1 MCKNTYK
8 KNNLRSPD
16 ILRKIN
22 STTQKRRD
30 FLRNIALLS
39 AGSALPISACLRSPK
54 EGEKIPAGRDP
65 NILSEL
71 EWNTLVAIQDI
82 LFPSE
87 ENAPGARDINAAAFF
102 QWVISDPLLDPDE
115 TEFRKNG
122 ITWIEETAVENR
134 SKSFV
139 DLDKEKQELVLRYAE
154 KYSWGESWLSAT
166 LLHIF
171 EALLSDPIY
180 GGNTDERGWKWL
192 NYTAGIPRPSK
203 GKIYLDYELSDG
215 SYLQKKG

>member
-1 MCKNTYK
+1 MTNRSLQRTQDFPGAMTLKMINT
-8 KNNLRSPD
+8 
-16 ILRKIN
+16 
-22 STTQKRRD
+22 TTQKRRI
-30 FLRNIALLS
+30 FLRNFVLLS
-39 AGSALPISACLRSPK
+39 AGAVLPLSSCFRSPK
-54 EGEKIPAGRDP
+54 KRIPLGRNPDVL
-65 NILSEL
+65 NEL
-71 EWNTLVAIQDI
+71 EWKTLVAIQDV

-87 ENAPGARDINAAAFF
+87 PNAPGAREINAAAFF
-102 QWVISDPLLDPDE
+102 QWVISDPLLDPEE

-139 DLDKEKQELVLRYAE
+139 DLDAEAQEKVLRYAE
-154 KYSWGESWLSAT
+154 DYSWGESWLATT

-192 NYTAGIPRPSK
+192 NYTGGIPRPSA

-215 SYLQKKG
+215 TYLQKKG

>member
-1 MCKNTYK
+1 MNKNIPTETSSK
-8 KNNLRSPD
+8 SLH
-16 ILRKIN
+16 IIRKVN

-39 AGSALPISACLRSPK
+39 AGSALPFSACLRSQ
-54 EGEKIPAGRDP
+54 EDQIPAGRDP

-87 ENAPGARDINAAAFF
+87 ENAPGARDVNAAAFF
-102 QWVISDPLLDPDE
+102 QWVISDPLLDPEE
-115 TEFRKNG
+115 TAFRKNG

-139 DLDKEKQELVLRYAE
+139 DLNEEAKEKVLRYAE
-154 KYSWGESWLSAT
+154 AYSWGESWISAT

-180 GGNTDERGWKWL
+180 GGNKDERGWKWL
-192 NYTAGIPRPSK
+192 NYTSGIPRPTK
-203 GKIYLDYELSDG
+203 GKTYLDYELSDG

>member
-1 MCKNTYK
+1 MSRYQ
-8 KNNLRSPD
+8 KNNLRSLN
-16 ILRKIN
+16 ILRKVN

-30 FLRNIALLS
+30 FLRNFALLS
-39 AGSALPISACLRSPK
+39 AGAALPLSSCFRNS
-54 EGEKIPAGRDP
+54 EKRIPHGRNP
-65 NILSEL
+65 EVLSES
-71 EWNTLVAIQDI
+71 EWKTLVAIQDI

-87 ENAPGARDINAAAFF
+87 ESAPGARDINAAGFF

-122 ITWIEETAVENR
+122 INWIEETAVENR

-139 DLDKEKQELVLRYAE
+139 DLDKDKQEMVLRYAE

-166 LLHIF
+166 ILHIF

-192 NYTAGIPRPSK
+192 NYTAGIPRPVK

-215 SYLQKKG
+215 TYLQKKGQ

>member
-1 MCKNTYK
+1 MSNNKFK
-8 KNNLRSPD
+8 KNKLRSPD
-16 ILRKIN
+16 VLHKIN

-39 AGSALPISACLRSPK
+39 AGSALPFSACLRSPQ

-71 EWNTLVAIQDI
+71 EWNILVAIQDI

-87 ENAPGARDINAAAFF
+87 ENSPGARDINAAGFF

-139 DLDKEKQELVLRYAE
+139 DLDKDKQEMVLRYAE

-166 LLHIF
+166 ILHIF

-192 NYTAGIPRPSK
+192 NYTAGIPRPLK

-215 SYLQKKG
+215 SYLQKG

>member
-1 MCKNTYK
+1 MSKTIYPN
-8 KNNLRSPD
+8 NNLRSQNT
-16 ILRKIN
+16 LRKVN

-39 AGSALPISACLRSPK
+39 AGSALPFSACLRS
-54 EGEKIPAGRDP
+54 EKDQIPIGRDP
-65 NILSEL
+65 KILSEL

-87 ENAPGARDINAAAFF
+87 ENAPGAREINAASFF

-115 TEFRKNG
+115 TIFRKNG

-134 SKSFV
+134 GKSFV
-139 DLDKEKQELVLRYAE
+139 DLNKEKQEMVLRYAE
-154 KYSWGESWLSAT
+154 NYSWGESWLSAT

-192 NYTAGIPRPSK
+192 NYSPGIPSPTK
-203 GKIYLDYELSDG
+203 GKTYLDYELSDG

>member
-1 MCKNTYK
+1 M
-8 KNNLRSPD
+8 RSPA
-16 ILRKIN
+16 N
-22 STTQKRRD
+22 Q
-30 FLRNIALLS
+30 
-39 AGSALPISACLRSPK
+39 
-54 EGEKIPAGRDP
+54 IPTGRDP

-87 ENAPGARDINAAAFF
+87 ENAPGAREINAAGFF

-115 TEFRKNG
+115 TDFRKNG

-139 DLDKEKQELVLRYAE
+139 DLDKEKQEMVLRYAE

-166 LLHIF
+166 ILHIF
-171 EALLSDPIY
+171 EALLSDPVY

-215 SYLQKKG
+215 TILQKKG

>member
-1 MCKNTYK
+1 LIN
-8 KNNLRSPD
+8 RSLQLKHNFPGVKT
-16 ILRKIN
+16 LNKIKA
-22 STTQKRRD
+22 TTQKRRD
-30 FLRNIALLS
+30 FLKNFALLS
-39 AGSALPISACLRSPK
+39 AGAALPLSSCFRNS
-54 EGEKIPAGRDP
+54 EKAIPLGRNP
-65 NILSEL
+65 EVLTEL

-82 LFPSE
+82 LFPTE
-87 ENAPGARDINAAAFF
+87 VNAPGAREINAASFY

-134 SKSFV
+134 GKSFV
-139 DLDKEKQELVLRYAE
+139 DLDAEKQEMVLRYAE
-154 KYSWGESWLSAT
+154 KYSWGESWLSVT

-192 NYTAGIPRPSK
+192 NYTAGIPRPVK

-215 SYLQKKG
+215 TYLQKG

>member
-1 MCKNTYK
+1 MSRNTYP
-8 KNNLRSPD
+8 KNNLQSLK
-16 ILRKIN
+16 ILRKVN

-30 FLRNIALLS
+30 FLRNIALLT
-39 AGSALPISACLRSPK
+39 AGSALPFSACLRSPANQ
-54 EGEKIPAGRDP
+54 IPTGRDP

-87 ENAPGARDINAAAFF
+87 ENAPGAREINAAGFF

-115 TEFRKNG
+115 TDFRKNG

-139 DLDKEKQELVLRYAE
+139 DLDKEKQEMVLRYAE

-166 LLHIF
+166 ILHIF
-171 EALLSDPIY
+171 EALLSDPVY

-215 SYLQKKG
+215 TILQKKG

>member
-1 MCKNTYK
+1 LINRRLHQSQKFPGA
-8 KNNLRSPD
+8 LS
-16 ILRKIN
+16 LLKIN
-22 STTQKRRD
+22 ATTQKRRA
-30 FLRNIALLS
+30 FLRNFALLS
-39 AGSALPISACLRSPK
+39 AGAALPLSSCFRNSDK
-54 EGEKIPAGRDP
+54 RIPLGRNP
-65 NILSEL
+65 EVLSEL
-71 EWNTLVAIQDI
+71 EWETLVAIQDI

-87 ENAPGARDINAAAFF
+87 ANAPGAREINAASFY

-192 NYTAGIPRPSK
+192 DYTPGIPRPAK

-215 SYLQKKG
+215 TFLQKG